1 MAKYTEAY
9 NDITNRNID
18 IMHVRKECAV
28 DPAAYERNYR
38 GHLFCPGC
46 GVVPL
51 TLVHDKGR
59 LYFRGHPNAV
69 HPDRCVFV
77 LDEHIVKDISRL
89 RGEDED
95 HALAQRDFL
104 FRLTFA
110 TPLLNANRQ
119 PANGNGNRNDA
130 HAEHQHQ
137 VRQNRLPQCRLEE
150 LPYRIESNKLPEG
163 VCIYYGV
170 VNCQLVSNVTNERYK
185 DKKETVNVLLL
196 KECYTG
202 TTLMA
207 LTLSGAIWEHFDT
220 NTKNVLQNS
229 TNPIH
234 IAFLALSKNFSTSLF
249 SSPYTCYLRSS
260 TYLVARAD

>member
-18 IMHVRKECAV
+18 IMHVRKECAA

-38 GHLFCPGC
+38 VHLFCPGC
-46 GVVPL
+46 GV
-51 TLVHDKGR
+51 
-59 LYFRGHPNAV
+59 
-69 HPDRCVFV
+69 
-77 LDEHIVKDISRL
+77 

-185 DKKETVNVLLL
+185 DKKEAVNVLLL
-196 KECYTG
+196 KECG
-202 TTLMA
+202 TRDTLMA
-207 LTLSGAIWEHFDT
+207 LTLSDAIWEHFDT
-220 NTKNVLQNS
+220 NTKNALQDS
-229 TNPIH
+229 TVPIH

-260 TYLVARAD
+260 TYLIARAD

>member
-18 IMHVRKECAV
+18 IMHVRKECAA

-51 TLVHDKGR
+51 TLVHDEGR

-69 HPDRCVFV
+69 HPDRCGFV

-163 VCIYYGV
+163 VW
-170 VNCQLVSNVTNERYK
+170 SNSDR
-185 DKKETVNVLLL
+185 
-196 KECYTG
+196 
-202 TTLMA
+202 
-207 LTLSGAIWEHFDT
+207 
-220 NTKNVLQNS
+220 
-229 TNPIH
+229 
-234 IAFLALSKNFSTSLF
+234 
-249 SSPYTCYLRSS
+249 
-260 TYLVARAD
+260 

>member
-18 IMHVRKECAV
+18 IMHVRKECAA

-51 TLVHDKGR
+51 TLVHDEGR

-69 HPDRCVFV
+69 HPDGCIFV

-130 HAEHQHQ
+130 HAEHH
-137 VRQNRLPQCRLEE
+137 VVLRNCRIGLS
-150 LPYRIESNKLPEG
+150 PT
-163 VCIYYGV
+163 
-170 VNCQLVSNVTNERYK
+170 NCRKAYAFI
-185 DKKETVNVLLL
+185 
-196 KECYTG
+196 TG
-202 TTLMA
+202 L
-207 LTLSGAIWEHFDT
+207 
-220 NTKNVLQNS
+220 
-229 TNPIH
+229 
-234 IAFLALSKNFSTSLF
+234 
-249 SSPYTCYLRSS
+249 
-260 TYLVARAD
+260 

>member
-1 MAKYTEAY
+1 M
-9 NDITNRNID
+9 
-18 IMHVRKECAV
+18 
-28 DPAAYERNYR
+28 
-38 GHLFCPGC
+38 
-46 GVVPL
+46 
-51 TLVHDKGR
+51 
-59 LYFRGHPNAV
+59 
-69 HPDRCVFV
+69 
-77 LDEHIVKDISRL
+77 
-89 RGEDED
+89 
-95 HALAQRDFL
+95 
-104 FRLTFA
+104 
-110 TPLLNANRQ
+110 
-119 PANGNGNRNDA
+119 
-130 HAEHQHQ
+130 
-137 VRQNRLPQCRLEE
+137 RQNRLPQCRLEE
-150 LPYRIESNKLPEG
+150 LPYRIESNKLPES

-229 TNPIH
+229 TKPIH

>member
-18 IMHVRKECAV
+18 IMHVRKECAA

-51 TLVHDKGR
+51 TLVHDEGR

-69 HPDRCVFV
+69 HPDRCGFV

-202 TTLMA
+202 DTLMA
-207 LTLSGAIWEHFDT
+207 LTLSGAIWEHFGHQYKKCPSEF
-220 NTKNVLQNS
+220 NKANS
-229 TNPIH
+229 YSFFGIVQK
-234 IAFLALSKNFSTSLF
+234 L
-249 SSPYTCYLRSS
+249 
-260 TYLVARAD
+260 